1 MTLAVTGA
9 TGLVGRFFV
18 EEALARGES
27 VTILG
32 RTPPPPGFFPAPT
45 GFRPYA
51 LGDRPDL
58 SGIDALIHCAFSH
71 LPGRYRGGEG
81 SDPEGFT
88 RANLDGSVALF
99 EAARAA
105 GTGTVLFL
113 SSRAVYGRYPPGT
126 ALTETLTPYPDTLYG
141 KVKAEAERRLFALA
155 SDSFAPVALRAT
167 GIYGAAGPGRAHKW
181 QALFEDFRQDRPIAP
196 RRGTELH
203 GADLAA
209 AARLLRD
216 TGARGIFNA
225 SDILLDRHDLLA
237 LVAEA
242 EGILHPL
249 PPRSDAAVSVM
260 QCDRLAALGW
270 TPGGIARLKASL
282 PALCRPRPA
291 LTGPGPAD

>member
-1 MTLAVTGA
+1 MSLAVTGA

-18 EEALARGES
+18 EEALAAGEP
-27 VTILG
+27 VTVLG
-32 RTPPPPGFFPAPT
+32 RTPPPPGFFSTPT

-51 LGDRPDL
+51 LGDRPDM

-81 SDPEGFT
+81 SDPEGFS

-99 EAARAA
+99 ETARAA

-126 ALTETLTPYPDTLYG
+126 DLTETLTPYPDTLYG
-141 KVKAEAERRLFALA
+141 KVKAEAERSLFALA
-155 SDSFAPVALRAT
+155 SDSFTPVALRAT
-167 GIYGAAGPGRAHKW
+167 GIYGPAGPGRAHKW
-181 QALFEDFRQDRPIAP
+181 QSLFDDFRQGRPISP

-203 GADLAA
+203 GDDLAA
-209 AARLLRD
+209 AARILRD

-237 LVAEA
+237 LMARAERI
-242 EGILHPL
+242 ERPL
-249 PPRSDAAVSVM
+249 PPRSDSPVSAM
-260 QCDRLAALGW
+260 RCDRLASLGW
-270 TPGGIARLKASL
+270 EPGGIARLHATL
-282 PALCRPRPA
+282 PALCRPCPA
-291 LTGPGPAD
+291 G